1 MRGLIYKDV
10 CLFFKGAEKR
20 LLLIIGAVVV
30 LLMVKAGI
38 YAGLM
43 ASIMLGLTMGMQSV
57 MNFSSDETAS
67 WKKYQMT
74 LPVNN
79 FAVVASKY
87 ASVVCILVPGIIG
100 SIVLN
105 LISSVVYHQWDFT
118 LYGLSM
124 AIAAL
129 LPLAW
134 TAICLPLTYWFG
146 FQSAQALG
154 IVFIFPMFFF
164 IKNFED
170 EAGFSDLPQTV
181 SSYLL
186 IAGIICVTLFI
197 LSYFISVAGYARKE

>member
-30 LLMVKAGI
+30 LLVVKAGV

-43 ASIMLGLTMGMQSV
+43 ASIMLGLTMGIQSV

-124 AIAAL
+124 AVAAL

-154 IVFIFPMFFF
+154 IISFFLCSFSSKILKMGPVFPPCP
-164 IKNFED
+164 K
-170 EAGFSDLPQTV
+170 Q
-181 SSYLL
+181 
-186 IAGIICVTLFI
+186 
-197 LSYFISVAGYARKE
+197 

>member
-20 LLLIIGAVVV
+20 LLLIVGAVVV
-30 LLMVKAGI
+30 LLMVKAGV

-57 MNFSSDETAS
+57 MNFSSDETAH

-87 ASVVCILVPGIIG
+87 ASVVCILALGIIG
-100 SIVLN
+100 SVVLN

-118 LYGLSM
+118 LYGGCHPATSCVDSHLS
-124 AIAAL
+124 AL
-129 LPLAW
+129 NILVWLSVG
-134 TAICLPLTYWFG
+134 TSTGDRFR
-146 FQSAQALG
+146 
-154 IVFIFPMFFF
+154 FPY
-164 IKNFED
+164 
-170 EAGFSDLPQTV
+170 V
-181 SSYLL
+181 
-186 IAGIICVTLFI
+186 LFYQK
-197 LSYFISVAGYARKE
+197 L

>member
-154 IVFIFPMFFF
+154 IVFI
-164 IKNFED
+164 KNFED
-170 EAGFSDLPQTV
+170 GAGFSDLPQTV